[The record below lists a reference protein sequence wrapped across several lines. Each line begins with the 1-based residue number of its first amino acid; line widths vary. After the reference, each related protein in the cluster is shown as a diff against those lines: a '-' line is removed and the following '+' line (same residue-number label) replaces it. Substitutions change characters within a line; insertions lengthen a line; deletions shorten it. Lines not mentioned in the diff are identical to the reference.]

1 MNRTDRFD
9 DVVSD
14 WLHADAEHRVPE
26 HLDAV
31 LLRTRTER
39 QRPAWSS
46 LERWLPMQ
54 TTLRLTPI
62 PRIAW
67 LLVIVALVAALG
79 VAVLA
84 IGAQHRPPA
93 PPFGLARNGLIVYSL
108 SDGDIHGLDPD
119 TGTSKVLISGPE
131 IDRAP
136 HMSRDGSRLLFDR
149 ETAGALSHTL
159 MVANADGTDIRPL
172 GPPLANVDS
181 IDWSPD
187 GTQVSMSSDAD
198 GRAGI
203 RVVGLDGTTT
213 LVFAQDSGTVAEAAE
228 QIQWRP
234 DGRELVLH
242 GWSNA
247 LSSFGLY
254 AIRPDGTD
262 HLHPIVAAA
271 TVSTN
276 DYGNPALSPDGTSIA
291 YTDQATGS
299 INVVDVTTGVDRPL
313 VFDGTSDA
321 DSGPVWSP
329 DGSHLA
335 FQRYVGSTVRLV
347 IAPAAGGQ
355 VVETGPTMPD
365 DGAGVAVQF
374 SPDGSKLVAL
384 YLSDHSTWILDSAGG
399 QGRRVPA
406 AVTEL
411 ADWQRLAP

>member
-1 MNRTDRFD
+1 MTLNDGFDRT
-9 DVVSD
+9 VTD
-14 WLHADAEHRVPE
+14 WLDEQAGRGTPGY
-26 HLDAV
+26 LDEI
-31 LLRTRTER
+31 LTRTTRTR
-39 QRPAWSS
+39 QRPWWSS

-54 TTLRLTPI
+54 TSLRLAPV

-67 LLVIVALVAALG
+67 LLVVVALVAALG
-79 VAVLA
+79 VAVLV
-84 IGAQHRPPA
+84 IGAQHRAPA

-136 HMSRDGSRLLFDR
+136 LMSRDGSRLIFDR
-149 ETAGALSHTL
+149 ETAGSLSHTL

-172 GPPLANVDS
+172 GPPVANVDS

-228 QIQWRP
+228 QIRWRP
-234 DGRELVLH
+234 DGRELVFH

-262 HLHPIVAAA
+262 LRPIVAA

-276 DYGNPALSPDGTSIA
+276 DYGQPALSPDGTSIA
-291 YTDQATGS
+291 YSDQATGS
-299 INVVDVTTGVDRPL
+299 INVVDVTTGVDRRL

-335 FQRYVGSTVRLV
+335 FQRSVGSTVRLV

-365 DGAGVAVQF
+365 DGAG
-374 SPDGSKLVAL
+374 SPSSSLPTDPSSWRCICRTIRPGS
-384 YLSDHSTWILDSAGG
+384 STPPGVRG
-399 QGRRVPA
+399 VVYP
-406 AVTEL
+406 
-411 ADWQRLAP
+411 PH